1 VAAGGGSPGCLNC
14 VGQPGRLASL
24 TVRTMTSPR
33 FSRNLLVALFT
44 ATGLA
49 VGVLLGVL
57 LERPSKNEQVVN
69 DALSRI
75 ERTYY
80 RNPGSKNLADAAIAG
95 MVHSLNDQFSNYF
108 TAAQYRQFQQGQQ
121 HTFSGIGVDAIKD
134 PLGLRIAGVFPQSPA
149 GLAHLRRGDVIVAV
163 GNRSLK
169 GRPDEF
175 SRGLIRGRN
184 GTPVTITVLSRGKR
198 RTLTLHRAMVVAP
211 IVTSAVKEVDGKKL
225 GYVSLAAF
233 DPGAHADV
241 AEAVRKVMKQGAQG
255 IVFDLRENGGG
266 LVSEARLI
274 ASLFLNHGT
283 VVTTRGRDE
292 PTEVIKA
299 TGDPIAPKIP
309 LVVLVDRNTAS
320 ASEIV
325 TGALKDNNRA
335 TVVGTN
341 TYGKG
346 VFQEVTRLDNGGA
359 LDITVGHYFTPNG
372 TNLGAGG
379 VKPGAGI
386 RPDVR
391 VTQDPKART
400 DQQLAKALQVL
411 AAKTK

>member
-1 VAAGGGSPGCLNC
+1 MSSSHFYRN
-14 VGQPGRLASL
+14 L
-24 TVRTMTSPR
+24 TVS
-33 FSRNLLVALFT
+33 LVVIAAL
-44 ATGLA
+44 A
-49 VGVLLGVL
+49 LGVVVGIL
-57 LERPSKNEQVVN
+57 LERPSKQEQVVD

-80 RNPGSKNLADAAIAG
+80 RDPGSKKLADAAIGG
-95 MVHSLNDQFSNYF
+95 MVRSLNDQFSNYF

-121 HTFSGIGVDAIKD
+121 HTFSGIGVDAVKD

-149 GLAHLRRGDVIVAV
+149 GHAHLQRGDVIVAV
-163 GNRSLK
+163 GSRSLK

-184 GTPVTITVLSRGKR
+184 GTPVTITVLADGKR
-198 RTLTLHRAMVVAP
+198 RTITLRRAMVVAP
-211 IVTSAVKEVDGKKL
+211 IVTSQIKNVDGKKL

-241 AEAVRKVMKQGAQG
+241 AEAVQKVVKQGAQG

-274 ASLFLNHGT
+274 SSLFLPGGT

-299 TGDPIAPKIP
+299 TGHPIAPKIP

-325 TGALKDNNRA
+325 TGALKDNRRA

-346 VFQEVTRLDNGGA
+346 VFQEVTQLDNGGA

-386 RPDVR
+386 VPNVR
-391 VTQDPKART
+391 VVQPPKART
-400 DQQLAKALQVL
+400 DVQLAKALQVL
-411 AAKTK
+411 AAKTKTK

>member
-1 VAAGGGSPGCLNC
+1 MNSPH
-14 VGQPGRLASL
+14 
-24 TVRTMTSPR
+24 
-33 FSRNLLVALFT
+33 FSRNLIIALFT
-44 ATGLA
+44 AAGLA
-49 VGVLLGVL
+49 LGVLFGIL
-57 LERPSKNEQVVN
+57 LERPSKQEQVVD

-80 RNPGSKNLADAAIAG
+80 RNPGAKNLADAAIAG
-95 MVHSLNDQFSNYF
+95 MVRSLNDQFSNYF

-121 HTFSGIGVDAIKD
+121 HTFSGIGVDAVKD

-149 GLAHLRRGDVIVAV
+149 GRAHLRRGDVIVAV
-163 GNRSLK
+163 DSRSLK
-169 GRPDEF
+169 GRPDDY

-184 GTPVTITVLSRGKR
+184 GTPVTITVLSNGKR
-198 RTLTLHRAMVVAP
+198 RTVTLRRAMVVAP
-211 IVTSAVKEVDGKKL
+211 IVTSAVKKVDGKKL

-241 AEAVRKVMKQGAQG
+241 AEAVRKVVRQGAHG

-274 ASLFLNHGT
+274 ASLFLRNGT
-283 VVTTRGRDE
+283 VVTTRGRNQ
-292 PTEVIKA
+292 PTDIIKA

-309 LVVLVDRNTAS
+309 LVVLVDRGTAS

-325 TGALKDNNRA
+325 TGALKDNHRA

-341 TYGKG
+341 TFGKG
-346 VFQEVTRLDNGGA
+346 VFQEVTQLDNGGA

-379 VKPGAGI
+379 VKPGSGI
-386 RPDVR
+386 VPNVR
-391 VTQDPKART
+391 VAQPPKART
-400 DQQLAKALQVL
+400 DVQLAKALAVL

>member
-1 VAAGGGSPGCLNC
+1 MNSPH
-14 VGQPGRLASL
+14 
-24 TVRTMTSPR
+24 
-33 FSRNLLVALFT
+33 FSRNLIIALFT
-44 ATGLA
+44 AAGLA
-49 VGVLLGVL
+49 LGVLFGIL
-57 LERPSKNEQVVN
+57 LERPSKQEQVVD

-80 RNPGSKNLADAAIAG
+80 RNPGAKNLADAAIAG
-95 MVHSLNDQFSNYF
+95 MVRSLNDQFSNYF

-121 HTFSGIGVDAIKD
+121 HTFSGIGVDAVKD

-149 GLAHLRRGDVIVAV
+149 GRAHLRRGDVIVAV
-163 GNRSLK
+163 DSRSLK
-169 GRPDEF
+169 GRPDDY

-184 GTPVTITVLSRGKR
+184 GTPVTITVLSNGKR
-198 RTLTLHRAMVVAP
+198 RTVTLRRAMVVAP
-211 IVTSAVKEVDGKKL
+211 IVTSAVKKVDGKKL

-241 AEAVRKVMKQGAQG
+241 AEAVRKVVRQGAQG

-274 ASLFLNHGT
+274 ASLFLRNGT
-283 VVTTRGRDE
+283 VVTTRGRNQ
-292 PTEVIKA
+292 PTDIIKA

-309 LVVLVDRNTAS
+309 LVVLVDRGTAS

-325 TGALKDNNRA
+325 TGALKDNHRA

-341 TYGKG
+341 TFGKG
-346 VFQEVTRLDNGGA
+346 VFQEVTQLDNGGA

-379 VKPGAGI
+379 VKPGSGI
-386 RPDVR
+386 VPNVR
-391 VTQDPKART
+391 VAQPPKART
-400 DQQLAKALQVL
+400 DVQLAKALAVL